1 MQRFRLLAVFAA
13 AAVVMTLAA
22 GSPARAQQ
30 GWGRGGNEERAER
43 QWRRE
48 DWQEQQ
54 WRQHQWRER
63 EAAREWAWRNQ
74 QRWYQPLPYCNGSG
88 CNFLR

>member
-1 MQRFRLLAVFAA
+1 MRTFRLFAIFAA
-13 AAVVMTLAA
+13 AAVAMTPTA
-22 GSPARAQQ
+22 GSPALAQQ
-30 GWGRGGNEERAER
+30 AWGRGGNEQAER

-74 QRWYQPLPYCNGSG
+74 QRWYQPLPYCNGFG